1 MCVCDYSHVF
11 DDRQGVIWQ
20 NIITA
25 HSMPVPLGHLLGESE
40 LAAIQMTLTRFIVSH
55 ALSIPVHVADKA
67 AKVVVG
73 AGKLEAAT
81 KANVTVERLPDLIKE
96 WVALG
101 GPAGTIL
108 LCMALEEMGRSG
120 GCRPH
125 LREVHMQNIKRQLTH
140 CTALAVDALGST
152 LEISLRS
159 LSHVHMGGDTT
170 SANNASSLGATFML
184 KFALRGIVDV
194 MSPNHPCRFSP
205 GNVSPGVFRTL
216 LELVEASVRGLPY
229 ASSYV
234 GALSVG
240 CLTEVL
246 LVQPV
251 PSALE
256 ALPNELSSHMM
267 RILQLRLE
275 VGGGGQL
282 DGESLDARLGEFLLA
297 FLERHL
303 VRMVRTTTKQDC
315 SSAFSSPSSGLEFA
329 SLMGLM
335 GRLCFDCNA
344 LGRLNTHAALW
355 SAALQHLDQ
364 SVEGGGAGLDPKCFI
379 GGLTKVGQAFL
390 RSILFSSNSGVLE
403 TMEND
408 SPLPTNGTGAG
419 GGNDLEWD
427 EDVHSS
433 LYDGSAVGSE
443 FQACILSATAVLA
456 TMSKLPCPE
465 LGLALRD
472 MTLIRL
478 QEALT
483 VLGLSAKPDDQP
495 HALDLP
501 SSTSVT
507 SSTFSPDQNQRE
519 VWWWVDAATLF
530 GVAASLVDQSE
541 QGLVVAR
548 AIQAGCI
555 QVLRCSKGAAH
566 PVCAVSALKAFGATA
581 PIMLAAVQY
590 SRIEEVKS
598 ACDAVAYAL
607 ELGLLHP
614 AEEVKIA
621 ASFPFA
627 CFARILPPEFLGVN
641 QGMLKCLSTPFL
653 IPQQGET
660 RNSHHEGLG
669 ATPSEKLYI
678 ALTCFII
685 PPSVRLQT
693 LSDAGTRAN
702 AFRGLI
708 TPLVHGIIRSST
720 MLSAEA
726 SSQVCKIAAALVLP
740 LTLYFRVLG
749 RIYRYMTS
757 GCCIDGQKLLV
768 DVAEP
773 SIFTALVALVKPCWS
788 IAAAGNPEPLH
799 LMLWLAGGAIRGLGK
814 TSFPSL
820 ALSIVQEV
828 LAVGSE
834 TPLSDSSAYAI
845 SLRLLKSA
853 LQIRFKSVCSL
864 VLDVTEMSLDFFS
877 RSGDD
882 VAIEF
887 LAVCEELLGTHFG
900 SFVKSHF
907 NESLGSV
914 KQPVNERSTFLLS
927 HLCAALSS
935 LAIHHTSS
943 LEVPVE
949 AMKQILKA
957 NEQHGLFKLERFS
970 PFFVPLSESIL
981 RRLESSEGSPL
992 GGDYTEGIAEALS
1005 KANPQMWATTA
1016 LPAFLT
1022 SFTELDADAV
1032 ATLLQYGQKEWT
1044 MELISDVKYYRAVY
1058 CKCA

>member
-1 MCVCDYSHVF
+1 MCVCNYLHVF

-25 HSMPVPLGHLLGESE
+25 HSMSVPLGHLLGESE
-40 LAAIQMTLTRFIVSH
+40 LAAIKMTLTHFLVSH
-55 ALSIPVHVADKA
+55 ALSIPVYMADKA
-67 AKVVVG
+67 AKVVVD

-81 KANVTVERLPDLIKE
+81 KANVIVETLPDLIKE
-96 WVALG
+96 WIALG

-120 GCRPH
+120 GRRPH
-125 LREVHMQNIKRQLTH
+125 LREIHMQNIKRQLMH
-140 CTALAVDALGST
+140 CTALAVDALGSI

-159 LSHVHMGGDTT
+159 LSHVHVGGDTT

-205 GNVSPGVFRTL
+205 GNVSPGVFRAL

-229 ASSYV
+229 TLSYV

-246 LVQPV
+246 LAQPV

-275 VGGGGQL
+275 VGGGNQL
-282 DGESLDARLGEFLLA
+282 DGERLDASLGEFLLA

-315 SSAFSSPSSGLEFA
+315 SAFSSPSSGLEFA

-344 LGRLNTHAALW
+344 LGGLNTHAALW

-379 GGLTKVGQAFL
+379 GGLTEVGQAFL
-390 RSILFSSNSGVLE
+390 CSILFSCNSGVLE

-408 SPLPTNGTGAG
+408 SPLPTSGTGAG

-433 LYDGSAVGSE
+433 LYDGSAIGSE
-443 FQACILSATAVLA
+443 FQACILSVITVLA

-472 MTLIRL
+472 MTLVRL
-478 QEALT
+478 QEVLT

-495 HALDLP
+495 HILDLP
-501 SSTSVT
+501 SSTSAT
-507 SSTFSPDQNQRE
+507 SSTFSPGQNQRE
-519 VWWWVDAATLF
+519 VWWWMDAATLF

-541 QGLVVAR
+541 QGLVVVR

-581 PIMLAAVQY
+581 PIMLAAVQH

-598 ACDAVAYAL
+598 ACDDVAYAL

-621 ASFPFA
+621 ASFPLA
-627 CFARILPPEFLGVN
+627 CFARILPPKFLSAKGG
-641 QGMLKCLSTPFL
+641 GMLKCLSTPFL
-653 IPQQGET
+653 IPQQGEA
-660 RNSHHEGLG
+660 RNSHREELG
-669 ATPSEKLYI
+669 ATPLEKLYI

-693 LSDAGTRAN
+693 LSDADARAY

-708 TPLVHGIIRSST
+708 TPLVHGIVESSAV
-720 MLSAEA
+720 LSAEA
-726 SSQVCKIAAALVLP
+726 PSQICKIAAALVLP
-740 LTLYFRVLG
+740 LTLSFRVLG

-757 GCCIDGQKLLV
+757 GCCVDGQKLLV
-768 DVAEP
+768 DIAEP

-799 LMLWLAGGAIRGLGK
+799 SMLWLAGGAIRGLGK
-814 TSFPSL
+814 TSYPSL
-820 ALSIVQEV
+820 ALSIVQEM

-834 TPLSDSSAYAI
+834 TPLSDSAAYAI

-853 LQIRFKSVCSL
+853 LQIRFQSVYSL
-864 VLDVTEMSLDFFS
+864 VLDVTEMSLDSFS

-882 VAIEF
+882 VAMDF

-914 KQPVNERSTFLLS
+914 KQPVNKRSTFLLS
-927 HLCAALSS
+927 QLCAALCS
-935 LAIHHTSS
+935 LAIHHTSR

-949 AMKQILKA
+949 AMKQILKT
-957 NEQHGLFKLERFS
+957 NEQHGLFKLEHFS

-981 RRLESSEGSPL
+981 HRLESSEGSPL
-992 GGDYTEGIAEALS
+992 GGDSTEGIAEALS
-1005 KANPQMWATTA
+1005 KANPQMWATTV

-1044 MELISDVKYYRAVY
+1044 MELISDVKYYRALY